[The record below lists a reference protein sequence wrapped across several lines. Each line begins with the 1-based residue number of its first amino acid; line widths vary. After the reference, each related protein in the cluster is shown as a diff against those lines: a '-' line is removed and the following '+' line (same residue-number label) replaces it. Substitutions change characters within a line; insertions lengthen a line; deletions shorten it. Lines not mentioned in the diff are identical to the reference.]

1 VQSASPQPKPQGDPL
16 GTASAA
22 LSARGQQKTE
32 MAPSEAALN
41 RVLYVLLIIVGYL
54 FVGEIRRAYERR
66 QQALW
71 DDRYIDA
78 VRSSPE
84 EWKLGWRLEDLE
96 SRLHSQRRV
105 ADALIEADG
114 DVQHLVSAVAGHEE
128 EYHTLECVS
137 RLGKR
142 VHVGPDEFRDMADR
156 CHLFS
161 GLDVKDAPAV
171 GPHELFEVV
180 PLDDDAV
187 GLRALSNG
195 KFARVR
201 APGDDAA
208 WDAPWTVEFASPLPG
223 LAERFQLRT
232 VPKPSAQDDVVK
244 ARDDPWSGVTTTET
258 KAWAPSFRMLYSEL
272 MRGFIQCNG
281 GGVSEPVRGF
291 SGEAADESRVEFQF
305 NLTRADA
312 ATMAK
317 ARELLKAS
325 KHAEELRA
333 KADANRRAR
342 LLAASAERGEKFSL
356 KPGERLPRRGPSA
369 LDSGSLKVAIVVPM
383 TSRGTDMDGVEQS
396 PLWFNLFASF
406 VESVDWRKNRHTFHF
421 YLGFDKGDDL
431 YDTGDAWSEMRRAFR
446 AHAKKALR
454 WLGYGNFTVARV
466 ADGIDGSKPA
476 VDLTLVHFSDTAG
489 APSQAVSQMAK
500 MAVSEGADYIY
511 QLNDDTILVSKDWWT
526 TAWKST
532 SSARWRGAST
542 PSTRRCPRSC
552 VRSMAWMFTKI
563 SA

>member
-1 VQSASPQPKPQGDPL
+1 MQSACPQPKPQGDPL

-22 LSARGQQKTE
+22 LSGRGQQSKAQ

-41 RVLYVLLIIVGYL
+41 RVLYVLLVVVGYL
-54 FVGEIRRAYERR
+54 FVKEIQRAYERR

-201 APGDDAA
+201 APGDEAA

-223 LAERFQLRT
+223 LAERFQLRN

-244 ARDDPWSGVTTTET
+244 AQDDPWSGMTTSET

-325 KHAEELRA
+325 KHAEALRA

-476 VDLTLVHFSDTAG
+476 IDLTLVHFSDTAG
-489 APSQAVSQMAK
+489 APSQAVSQMAR

-511 QLNDDTILVSKDWWT
+511 QLNDDTILVSKDWLVT
-526 TAWKST
+526 EWKST
-532 SSARWRGAST
+532 STLTASARWRGAST
-542 PSTRRCPRSC
+542 PSTLSP
-552 VRSMAWMFTKI
+552 
-563 SA
+563 

>member
-1 VQSASPQPKPQGDPL
+1 
-16 GTASAA
+16 
-22 LSARGQQKTE
+22 
-32 MAPSEAALN
+32 M
-41 RVLYVLLIIVGYL
+41 
-54 FVGEIRRAYERR
+54 
-66 QQALW
+66 
-71 DDRYIDA
+71 
-78 VRSSPE
+78 
-84 EWKLGWRLEDLE
+84 
-96 SRLHSQRRV
+96 
-105 ADALIEADG
+105 
-114 DVQHLVSAVAGHEE
+114 
-128 EYHTLECVS
+128 
-137 RLGKR
+137 
-142 VHVGPDEFRDMADR
+142 
-156 CHLFS
+156 
-161 GLDVKDAPAV
+161 
-171 GPHELFEVV
+171 

-201 APGDDAA
+201 APGDEAA

-244 ARDDPWSGVTTTET
+244 AQDDPWSGMTTSET

-317 ARELLKAS
+317 ARELLRAS

-466 ADGIDGSKPA
+466 ADGIDGSKTGRRFDAGPFFGHGRRA
-476 VDLTLVHFSDTAG
+476 VASGLADGEDGRRRGRGLHLSVERRHYFGLEGLVGDGVEINIVCSMAWSFH
-489 APSQAVSQMAK
+489 AVRPTFPM
-500 MAVSEGADYIY
+500 
-511 QLNDDTILVSKDWWT
+511 
-526 TAWKST
+526 
-532 SSARWRGAST
+532 
-542 PSTRRCPRSC
+542 
-552 VRSMAWMFTKI
+552 MAWMFTKI